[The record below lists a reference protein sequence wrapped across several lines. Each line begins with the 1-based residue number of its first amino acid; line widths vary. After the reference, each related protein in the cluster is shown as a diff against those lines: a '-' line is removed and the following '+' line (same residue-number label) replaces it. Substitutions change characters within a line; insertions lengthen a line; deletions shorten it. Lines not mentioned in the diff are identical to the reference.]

1 MMKPMRSSR
10 VHYGWVVAG
19 AGFTALLASAAFRAV
34 PGVLMVPLQDEFG
47 WSRATISLAVA
58 INLVVFGLSG
68 PFSAALVERIGL
80 RRVVTVA
87 LGLIAGSAALTP
99 LVSEPWH
106 LYVLWGLITGAATG
120 AVAPVLAAMIA
131 TRWFVERRGL
141 VVGLLTAAN
150 STGQLIFLPLMSHIE
165 MEGWRWV
172 MLVPAAAALIA
183 LPVAGL
189 LMRDRPSDL
198 GLAPYGGAP
207 VEPPRVGAPASSA
220 VAVLLEAVKTG
231 TFWALAVSFF
241 VCGATTVGLIAV
253 HFIPA
258 AHDHGMA
265 ATTAAGMLAVM
276 GLLDIAGTTAS
287 GWLTDRMDP
296 RKLLFWYYAL
306 RGVSLILLSN
316 ALTTQS
322 YTLVLFVAFYGLDW
336 IATVPPTV
344 ALVARRFGPEKSSI
358 VFGWVFTFH
367 QLGGAAAAYGAGLVR
382 GWNGDYLPVFIASG
396 VLCGIAAVVVLRIP
410 RAPRVVAPL
419 PATAPATP

>member
-1 MMKPMRSSR
+1 MKPMRSSR

-19 AGFTALLASAAFRAV
+19 AGFTALLASAAFRGV
-34 PGVLMVPLQDEFG
+34 PGVLMVPMQDEFG
-47 WSRATISLAVA
+47 WSRATISAAVA

-68 PFSAALVERIGL
+68 PFSAALAERIGL
-80 RRVVTVA
+80 RRVVTTA
-87 LGLIAGSAALTP
+87 LALIATSALLTP
-99 LVSEPWH
+99 LVTQPWQ
-106 LYVLWGLITGAATG
+106 LYLLWGVVTGAATG

-131 TRWFVERRGL
+131 TRWFVARRGL

-150 STGQLIFLPLMSHIE
+150 STGQLIFLPLMSHVE
-165 MEGWRWV
+165 LEGWRWV
-172 MLVPAAAALIA
+172 MAVPAVAALIA
-183 LPVAGL
+183 LPVAGFF
-189 LMRDRPSDL
+189 MRDRPSDL

-207 VEPPRVGAPASSA
+207 VAPPRAGAPALSA
-220 VAVLLEAVKTG
+220 VAVLREAMKTG
-231 TFWALAVSFF
+231 TFWALAASFF

-258 AHDHGMA
+258 AHDHGMP

-276 GLLDIAGTTAS
+276 GVLDIAGTTAS

-306 RGVSLILLSN
+306 RGVSLVLLSN

-344 ALVARRFGPEKSSI
+344 AITARRFGPEKSSI

-382 GWNGDYLPVFIASG
+382 GYSGDYLPVFVASG
-396 VLCGIAAVVVLRIP
+396 VLCGIAALVVLRIP
-410 RAPRVVAPL
+410 RAPRLVAPL